1 MPILPQ
7 IIADNRYKRW
17 STEQLRQQLKT
28 TELHLYELGKRIASI
43 NRIQQKSLL
52 RKFKRQ
58 LLIYQIGYYFALYEH
73 LYDIYMEKEKQLLI
87 KDRPGMK
94 VLFDEGIVKDIQD
107 VISLREKAKNR
118 PSNPP

>member
-1 MPILPQ
+1 MAIFTPFPQ
-7 IIADNRYKRW
+7 DNYFKKRSSQELFKRLKYFEQYQYDLARRLAAFNLIA
-17 STEQLRQQLKT
+17 EKT
-28 TELHLYELGKRIASI
+28 
-43 NRIQQKSLL
+43 LL
-52 RKFKRQ
+52 QKFKRQ

-73 LYDIYMEKEKQLLI
+73 LYNIYMQKEKQQLI

-94 VLFDEGIVKDIQD
+94 VLFDEGIVKDIKD